1 MTHMLPRDR
10 AELIVAEYA
19 AGKPVRA
26 IARTYGHSPGT
37 VRDYVHGRRTQ
48 GEPAAR
54 ADGFAPYITYCRQRL
69 ADDPHLRSGRCW
81 PRSPDSAFPAPS
93 GRSTG
98 HWNGTR
104 SSRTPARTATSRES
118 AGATR

>member
-1 MTHMLPRDR
+1 MLPRDR
-10 AELIVAEYA
+10 AEQIMAEHA

-37 VRDYVHGRRTQ
+37 VRDYVHGRRAP

-54 ADGFAPYITYCRQRL
+54 ADDFAPYITYCRQRL
-69 ADDPHLRSGRCW
+69 ADDPHLRAG
-81 PRSPDSAFPAPS
+81 ALLAEITGLGFPAPS

-118 AGATR
+118 AGTTR